1 METFCDLNRHS
12 SSCIYLLFKTWGAV
26 LWTFAQIM
34 SVVLKYEVS
43 IHFTGMTKTVSLQQ
57 HGIFDKTF
65 PLKVEVLP
73 GKACLIKLLTGK
85 KESKSS

>member
-12 SSCIYLLFKTWGAV
+12 SSCIHLLFKTWGVV

-43 IHFTGMTKTVSLQQ
+43 IHFTGMTKTVSLQ
-57 HGIFDKTF
+57 
-65 PLKVEVLP
+65 
-73 GKACLIKLLTGK
+73 
-85 KESKSS
+85 